1 MADGDAAFFERAYRR
16 LNALMFAIAAAGVA
30 SAFFFHGLT
39 AALGF
44 LAGAAFSILNFRW
57 IRQLAQA
64 LGSKGPPKKAWRA
77 VMFGA
82 RYFLFGLAAYAIV
95 KVFGINILA
104 VLTGLLVAAAAVV
117 LEIIYE
123 LVYAR
128 A

>member
-1 MADGDAAFFERAYRR
+1 MADGDGAFFERAYQR
-16 LNALMFAIAAAGVA
+16 LNVLMFAIAAAGVA
-30 SAFFFHGLT
+30 TTFFLYGFA

-57 IRQLAQA
+57 IRHLAQA

-77 VMFGA
+77 AIFGS

-104 VLTGLLVAAAAVV
+104 LLTGLLVAAAAVV